1 MVVDNYFFLRRK
13 IPLERWPEREIDSQ
27 FDALKLYT
35 NTHEEYSL
43 ESLSSGIYSLFRAS
57 PLSLSLSLP
66 RACGRWS
73 IDGEFKKKKK
83 RRGPPPLSPPPTLP
97 SPFPSPFPPG
107 ERGEGEGGG
116 EKTRR
121 SREAM
126 LGCGAAAARGPCG
139 ISEQCRPVFS
149 RVGATSP
156 APGNRATVFPSIP
169 ILRPAVFLES
179 VPFLTCRARP
189 ADTISL
195 ARPNEMCIGGRYHH
209 TLGQSL
215 LKTLRFFLLFQD
227 PKSELPR

>member
-43 ESLSSGIYSLFRAS
+43 ESLSSGILAFSS
-57 PLSLSLSLP
+57 EPSLSPWRL
-66 RACGRWS
+66 WS
-73 IDGEFKKKKK
+73 MVDRRRVQEKKKET
-83 RRGPPPLSPPPTLP
+83 RTPPTLP
-97 SPFPSPFPPG
+97 SPHPPPTLPLPFPPG

-156 APGNRATVFPSIP
+156 APGNRATVSFPSIP